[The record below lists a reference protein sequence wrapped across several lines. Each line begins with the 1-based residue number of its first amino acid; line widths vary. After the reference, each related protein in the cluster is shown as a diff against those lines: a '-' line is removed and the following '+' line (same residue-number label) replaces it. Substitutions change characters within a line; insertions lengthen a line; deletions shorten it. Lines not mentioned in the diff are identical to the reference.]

1 MGHGGNR
8 LPMKKDRRIARRAQ
22 VQTDKGKTSPPCH
35 RESPGSRSAQA
46 SELTAAGAQRRP
58 LLALHL
64 PWKIGGV
71 GGAEPTDKG
80 MLPLAFF
87 FF

>member
-1 MGHGGNR
+1 
-8 LPMKKDRRIARRAQ
+8 MKKDRRIARRAQ